1 VVLDI
6 VFGCV
11 LLAVIAA
18 LVLLFAMFG
27 ELASRMPA
35 ERRPERSADVYPLE
49 DARLGVEPERWPES
63 LAGISGAAG
72 TSIVLVLSTACTT
85 CDDVAAQVSGE
96 LDQGGAGDLAVV
108 VSTGDEERAW
118 TFIDRYGL
126 RRLPHHIDDKGQ
138 WVGDEFNVRMS
149 PTAMVFQSG
158 RLHSAMVFQDVNALR
173 ATVTVPKGV
182 L

>member
-49 DARLGVEPERWPES
+49 DARLGAEPRTWPDT
-63 LAGISGAAG
+63 LAGVSAG
-72 TSIVLVLSTACTT
+72 VGPSIVLVLSTVCST
-85 CDDVAAQVSGE
+85 CEDVAAQVAEE
-96 LDQGGAGDLAVV
+96 LDQGGGGDLAVV
-108 VSTGDEERAW
+108 VSTGDDERAQA
-118 TFIDRYGL
+118 FIDRYGL
-126 RRLPHHIDDKGQ
+126 RRLPHHIDDRGQ
-138 WVGDEFNVRMS
+138 WVGDEFSVRMS

-158 RLHSAMVFQDVNALR
+158 RLHSALVFQDINALR
-173 ATVTVPKGV
+173 ASVTVPKGV